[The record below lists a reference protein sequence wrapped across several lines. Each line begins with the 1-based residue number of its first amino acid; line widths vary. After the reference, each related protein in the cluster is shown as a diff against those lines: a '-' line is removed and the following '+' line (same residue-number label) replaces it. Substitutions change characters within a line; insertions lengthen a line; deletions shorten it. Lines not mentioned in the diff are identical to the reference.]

1 MVKDLNPKRF
11 SSARLHMKIV
21 TPRYPRNVRKLGRT
35 KLFLQPQRSTSKERF
50 ASSEK
55 ILQKLTAGA
64 PKADHKNKTYVRQK
78 LG

>member
-1 MVKDLNPKRF
+1 MGKDLNPKGT

-21 TPRYPRNVRKLGRT
+21 TPRYRRNNTKLRT
-35 KLFLQPQRSTSKERF
+35 KLFYSHKRSTSKERF
-50 ASSEK
+50 ASSGK

-64 PKADHKNKTYVRQK
+64 PKADHKNKTYVGQK